1 MKLTLRYFTSFILFL
16 VVCSIG
22 FSQTQQEALQDTVAI
37 EQSYGLRLGGDMGK
51 LIRSFL
57 DDEYSGFEIQG
68 DYRLT
73 QDLYIA
79 GELGTEEKTT
89 LTPFLNVTTS
99 GSYFKAGVDYNF
111 YQNWLTMDNM
121 IYAGLRVGVST
132 FNHDL
137 NEYTI
142 YVTDQYYE
150 APVNITETVEFDG
163 LTALWAELIIG
174 IKAEV
179 LKNLYMGLNIQ
190 FKGLITEDEPS
201 NFENLYIPGFNRT
214 YDSGRIG
221 FGYGYTLAYRIPIY
235 KKKK

>member
-1 MKLTLRYFTSFILFL
+1 MRPTLRYFISLIFILSL
-16 VVCSIG
+16 VNLG
-22 FSQTQQEALQDTVAI
+22 FSQIRGEALQDTLAI
-37 EQSYGLRLGGDMGK
+37 EQSYGLRLGGDIGK
-51 LIRSFL
+51 IIRSFL
-57 DDEYSGFEIQG
+57 DDEYYGFEIQG

-79 GELGTEEKTT
+79 GELGTEEKTN

-121 IYAGLRVGVST
+121 IYGGLRVGVSS
-132 FNHDL
+132 FSHDL

-150 APVNITETVEFDG
+150 SPVTINDTEEFEG
-163 LTALWAELIIG
+163 LTAFWAELIIG

-179 LKNLYMGLNIQ
+179 LKNLYMGINVQ
-190 FKGLITEDEPS
+190 FKILAGEDEPS

-221 FGYGYTLAYRIPIY
+221 FGYGYTLSYRIPIY